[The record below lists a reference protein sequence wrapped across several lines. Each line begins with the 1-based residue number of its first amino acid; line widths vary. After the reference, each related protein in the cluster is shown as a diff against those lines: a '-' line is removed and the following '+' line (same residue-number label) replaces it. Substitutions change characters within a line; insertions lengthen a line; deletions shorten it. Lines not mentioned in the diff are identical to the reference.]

1 MSGGMEI
8 NMLNEYISNKFDE
21 CVRTNKDDRGSLIGL
36 PFPYT
41 VPSVADRFQEMYYW
55 DTYFANKG
63 LIISKKTEQAKNNV
77 DNIIYMVEKFGY
89 MPNGNRT
96 HYLKSSQ
103 PPFLSLMVLDIY
115 NETGD
120 KNWLSSAVLALEKE
134 YSFWMSRRSTVT
146 GLNRYGCNP
155 EQPGYE
161 GMADALE
168 GRIGTAT
175 GLKTPEEKAE
185 HFIASCESGWDMT
198 PRFEFRAF
206 EYLPVCLNSLMYALE
221 YNMAYFSK
229 ELGNDEDLLWTRLAQ
244 NRAKIMRSLMLDG
257 EGIFKDY
264 NFVEKKFSPIFSAA
278 SVYPLFCGLASNE
291 EALLLKEKLISEL
304 ETDYG
309 ILACVKNDFPGN
321 YQWNYPNG
329 WAPLQYMTVFGL
341 LKYGFKTDALR
352 IAEKYVSLVEK
363 NFETTNNLWEKY
375 NVVEGTVNTN
385 NEIFKMPPM
394 IGWTAGVYLSCKKL
408 IEDSNEQ

>member
-1 MSGGMEI
+1 
-8 NMLNEYISNKFDE
+8 MLDEYISNKFDE
-21 CVRTNKDDRGSLIGL
+21 CVRTNKEDNGSLIGL

-63 LIISKKTEQAKNNV
+63 LIICNKTEQAKNNV
-77 DNIIYMVEKFGY
+77 DNVIYMVEKFGY

-115 NETGD
+115 KEIGD
-120 KNWLSSAVLALEKE
+120 KEWLSGAVSALEKE
-134 YSFWMSRRSTVT
+134 YSFWMNRRGTVT

-155 EQPGYE
+155 GQPGYD

-168 GRIGTAT
+168 GRIGVKT
-175 GLKTPEEKAE
+175 GLKTDEEKAE
-185 HFIASCESGWDMT
+185 HFIACCESGWDMT
-198 PRFEFRAF
+198 PRFEFKAF
-206 EYLPVCLNSLMYALE
+206 EYLPICLNSLMYALE
-221 YNMAYFSK
+221 SNMAYFSS
-229 ELGNDEDLLWTRLAQ
+229 ELGNAEAELWKRLAE
-244 NRAKIMRSLMLDG
+244 NRAKLMRELMLDKD
-257 EGIFKDY
+257 GIFLDY
-264 NFVEKKFSPIFSAA
+264 DFADKKFSPIFSAA
-278 SVYPLFCGLASNE
+278 SAYPLFCGLASTE
-291 EALLLKEKLISEL
+291 EAARLKDKLVLEL

-309 ILACVKNDFPGN
+309 VLACAKNDFPGK

-329 WAPLQYMTVFGL
+329 WAPLQYITVWGL
-341 LKYGFKTDALR
+341 YKYGFKADALR
-352 IAEKYVSLVEK
+352 IAEKYVALVEK
-363 NFETTNNLWEKY
+363 NFAATNNLWEKY

-394 IGWTAGVYLSCKKL
+394 IGWTAGVYLSCKRL
-408 IEDSNEQ
+408 IKENKAQ